1 MKKQLH
7 KIKIAAEN
15 FSRPAKPDKNSEELL
30 TADRQVERYKDVLEK
45 ISKKFTQNPG
55 ISADANDPAARD
67 KRCKKVHEHRLA
79 QAMEEST
86 KDLPDGL
93 LRNVLES
100 CADLEKRIANEIV
113 SHECNVENDVT
124 KKLANIMET
133 NISSIQ
139 KQKRIVTKLMQD
151 NESAKHKYQA
161 ALRVNDNASKINQLK
176 EEQEE
181 CETKLEKERDI
192 WAAEMFEL
200 IAEEENM
207 VSYIINYVKQQ
218 EIYYKSALKDIE
230 RVMQRM
236 DDMLME
242 SNKRIFKVSL
252 EDHLAVTKRKIS
264 QVIELCVC
272 CLLEK
277 GLYEEGLLRVGSAG
291 SKLRR
296 LKSVIDANYITA
308 AMPAEYQDVHVIAGV
323 LKSYLRGLPNP
334 LLTYRLYDDFV
345 QAAQQPT
352 EDKRKKAILNAVNQL
367 PTGHYY
373 NLRYLTKFL
382 SILAQKSQHNKMSSQ
397 NIAIVMS
404 PNLLWPLPDAI
415 ETDYVQEVNSTAAVN
430 TIVEL
435 LVSDWHFFFDGEIE
449 FYVTLTR
456 DELFPDNGGFPF
468 DRDPDNMT
476 KSLLVTGS
484 TTVSYQSHSR
494 SSSHDASLILIDDT
508 IKRSQSSSSLSD
520 NSSPPQSSPKPT
532 VRRKHNKQ
540 VAPTPPP
547 TQLVPLQRTA
557 LTENIINAKT
567 KLTKTN
573 SDSVHNTHPA
583 ATDDSLNGLM
593 RPPESKSHSSSQTT
607 TVIRAKRF
615 GSNDNLSKPD
625 KPPRPAQSPAECQ
638 TLNRNTYRTKNERTT
653 KPVALPRTSLSAA
666 RSSENLSDGNQN
678 DEDSESVIYRE
689 KTDATM
695 SEKPD
700 KPAIPERPISL
711 MRPPSF
717 KGTSSQS
724 HDNVPTSETPIK
736 KTQSFRGSCSDSK
749 ALNGGNSL
757 TTLER
762 THIYNV
768 DKKQVAIIDVGDSSN
783 GKNQAT
789 NDTKTN
795 PVQMPAT
802 TCATGALTN
811 DDKPVDNIMTVS
823 QTDIPITHHVP
834 PSPRGF
840 DPKIKRPVVPP
851 PVAPPINRPKS
862 DGDSTNL

>member
-1 MKKQLH
+1 
-7 KIKIAAEN
+7 
-15 FSRPAKPDKNSEELL
+15 
-30 TADRQVERYKDVLEK
+30 
-45 ISKKFTQNPG
+45 
-55 ISADANDPAARD
+55 
-67 KRCKKVHEHRLA
+67 
-79 QAMEEST
+79 
-86 KDLPDGL
+86 
-93 LRNVLES
+93 
-100 CADLEKRIANEIV
+100 
-113 SHECNVENDVT
+113 
-124 KKLANIMET
+124 
-133 NISSIQ
+133 
-139 KQKRIVTKLMQD
+139 
-151 NESAKHKYQA
+151 
-161 ALRVNDNASKINQLK
+161 
-176 EEQEE
+176 
-181 CETKLEKERDI
+181 
-192 WAAEMFEL
+192 
-200 IAEEENM
+200 M
-207 VSYIINYVKQQ
+207 VSWHDTLIH
-218 EIYYKSALKDIE
+218 LKASTSIP
-230 RVMQRM
+230 RFF
-236 DDMLME
+236 L
-242 SNKRIFKVSL
+242 
-252 EDHLAVTKRKIS
+252 
-264 QVIELCVC
+264 
-272 CLLEK
+272 
-277 GLYEEGLLRVGSAG
+277 AG

-308 AMPAEYQDVHVIAGV
+308 AFPTEYQDVHVIAGV
-323 LKSYLRGLPNP
+323 LKSYLRGLPEP

-345 QAAQQPT
+345 MAAQQPS

-382 SILAQKSQHNKMSSQ
+382 SILAQKSQYNKMSSQ

-404 PNLLWPLPDAI
+404 PNLLWPLPDAV

-435 LVSDWHFFFDGEIE
+435 LVSDWNFFFDGEIE

-456 DELFPDNGGFPF
+456 DELFPDNGGFPV

-476 KSLLVTGS
+476 KSMLVTGS
-484 TTVSYQSHSR
+484 TTVGYQSHSR

-520 NSSPPQSSPKPT
+520 NSSPPQSSPKLP

-547 TQLVPLQRTA
+547 TQQLPQQRTA

-573 SDSVHNTHPA
+573 SDCMHNTHPA
-583 ATDDSLNGLM
+583 VADDPLNGTM
-593 RPPESKSHSSSQTT
+593 RPPESKSNNSSQTT

-638 TLNRNTYRTKNERTT
+638 TLNRSTYRTKNERTI

-666 RSSENLSDGNQN
+666 RSTENLSDGKQN
-678 DEDSESVIYRE
+678 EDDNSESVTYRD
-689 KTDATM
+689 KTDTTM
-695 SEKPD
+695 AEKPD

-717 KGTSSQS
+717 NKGSASQS
-724 HDNVPTSETPIK
+724 QDNVHTQSDAPIK
-736 KTQSFRGSCSDSK
+736 KTQSFRGSSSDSK
-749 ALNGGNSL
+749 GLNGGNSL

-768 DKKQVAIIDVGDSSN
+768 DKKQVAIIDVGDGNSN
-783 GKNQAT
+783 GKNQVT
-789 NDTKTN
+789 SDTKSQA
-795 PVQMPAT
+795 VQPAT
-802 TCATGALTN
+802 FSTPNN
-811 DDKPVDNIMTVS
+811 DDKAPIDNNMTVS
-823 QTDIPITHHVP
+823 QTEIPTTHHVP

-840 DPKIKRPVVPP
+840 DPKIKRPQIPAPP
-851 PVAPPINRPKS
+851 PPTNRPKS